1 MAFRKHA
8 MAALVEP
15 AAAPPGPRRRA
26 GVDLALWLASAPL
39 VVAVAVALHFSPAP
53 ASLRLIL
60 GEPLEMIVLIA
71 ASSLILRWRGERWS
85 DLGLR
90 RPASIRR
97 IAAMVIASLAAVY
110 GVAALLVLLVFRP
123 TGLSPPDLSQV
134 APALSTPGG
143 YAAMIGLTWTTVAF
157 GEELQFRGF
166 VFSRLERLFG
176 GRSRGATLAACI
188 GQGLLF
194 GLLHVYQ
201 GVSGVA
207 MTSLIGVALGGVYLA
222 MRRNLIT
229 CIVIH
234 GMIDTLALS
243 ALYYVTTHGLAG

>member
-1 MAFRKHA
+1 
-8 MAALVEP
+8 MAAVVEP
-15 AAAPPGPRRRA
+15 AAVPPGPRRRA
-26 GVDLALWLASAPL
+26 AVDLALWLASAPL
-39 VVAVAVALHFSPAP
+39 VVAVAIALHLSAAP

-60 GEPLEMIVLIA
+60 GEPLEMIVLLT
-71 ASSLILRWRGERWS
+71 ASSLVLRRRGERWR

-97 IAAMVIASLAAVY
+97 IAALVIGSLVAVY
-110 GVAALLVLLVFRP
+110 GVAVVLVFAVFRP
-123 TGLSPPDLSQV
+123 MGVAPPDLSQV
-134 APALSTPGG
+134 APSLSTPWG
-143 YAAMIGLTWTTVAF
+143 YAAMILLTWTTVAF

-176 GRSRGATLAACI
+176 GASRGATVAAWL

-207 MTSLIGVALGGVYLA
+207 TTGLVGLALGGVYLA
-222 MRRNLIT
+222 TRRNLIA

-234 GMIDTLALS
+234 GTIDTLALT
-243 ALYYVTTHGLAG
+243 ALYYVTTHHLAG